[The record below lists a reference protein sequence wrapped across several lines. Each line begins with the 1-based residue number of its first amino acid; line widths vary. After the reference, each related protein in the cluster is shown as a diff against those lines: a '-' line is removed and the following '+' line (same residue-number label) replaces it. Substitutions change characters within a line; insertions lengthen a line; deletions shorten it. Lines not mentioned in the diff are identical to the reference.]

1 MCDSF
6 GLELRSNS
14 EGLNPESPRTL
25 HPHTVWSDI
34 SHGLSRCEGKGKSR
48 RREEEGKGEVLLGR
62 VNILETFST
71 LFKVKHGSLNANFLS
86 GALSFHNRSKFFWIW
101 SNIYRTYFFLT
112 EIPCIIWELSDVGG
126 WLWDCYLEILIYGVK
141 SICQTTIAIQ
151 NSFSTQ
157 KRDIFCFFS
166 LKSVLIRVFFK
177 K

>member
-86 GALSFHNRSKFFWIW
+86 RA
-101 SNIYRTYFFLT
+101 
-112 EIPCIIWELSDVGG
+112 V
-126 WLWDCYLEILIYGVK
+126 
-141 SICQTTIAIQ
+141 
-151 NSFSTQ
+151 NS
-157 KRDIFCFFS
+157 
-166 LKSVLIRVFFK
+166 
-177 K
+177 

>member
-86 GALSFHNRSKFFWIW
+86 GALSFHNRSTFFWIW

-126 WLWDCYLEILIYGVK
+126 WLHCGTATWKSWFMELKVFVK
-141 SICQTTIAIQ
+141 QPLLFRIHSQHKKETY
-151 NSFSTQ
+151 S
-157 KRDIFCFFS
+157 
-166 LKSVLIRVFFK
+166 VFFP
-177 K
+177 